1 MILTIPVLLYQL
13 LFVFV
18 LFVASRF
25 GPKALAVAALVCG
38 LWTLTHVFFLP
49 LMLLQGTVIILSYFG
64 FRRRFARSGLP
75 APRV

>member
-13 LFVFV
+13 LFVVV

-25 GPKALAVAALVCG
+25 GRTVLAVATGVCL

-49 LMLLQGTVIILSYFG
+49 LMLLQGAVVVGSYFW
-64 FRRRFARSGLP
+64 FRRRARRKAS
-75 APRV
+75 

>member
-13 LFVFV
+13 LFVLV

-25 GPKALAVAALVCG
+25 GRTALVIATVLCL

-49 LMLLQGTVIILSYFG
+49 LMLLQGAVIAGSYFW
-64 FRRRFARSGLP
+64 FRRRIRRRASWSQQ
-75 APRV
+75 